1 MYSVKVHQEEDVY
14 LWIDRL
20 EKPGFPYK
28 AGVTLIY
35 NPLITNKE
43 FGVAMGNRLRTIRK
57 TVLEH
62 IDITVPGVHHST
74 PQQNK
79 AGFLFPPED
88 YTQVGVPAS
97 MTSVSSVASIMDS
110 TVRNVG
116 DHYPDVTTSAPI
128 MSTGSNTAAN
138 VDQRLVSPPHVPPPL
153 QLGPTPQSLRGGPS
167 G

>member
-62 IDITVPGVHHST
+62 IDITVPGST
-74 PQQNK
+74 TECPNRTKLASSSHQRTTHK
-79 AGFLFPPED
+79 LEFP
-88 YTQVGVPAS
+88 
-97 MTSVSSVASIMDS
+97 
-110 TVRNVG
+110 
-116 DHYPDVTTSAPI
+116 
-128 MSTGSNTAAN
+128 
-138 VDQRLVSPPHVPPPL
+138 LV
-153 QLGPTPQSLRGGPS
+153 
-167 G
+167 